1 MAKVDSTTKRFWN
14 KAIVSFLKYYPV
26 RIKNVGLEQ
35 EVARR
40 IVWDFK
46 DGKAHEEVAQ
56 MTAKYLK
63 DMFGDKVKDIVFSC
77 VPASSI
83 EKNELRYK
91 NFSARVCELSGAVNG
106 YQHVNVTGERLAVH
120 EHGKIKKRL
129 SAKSR

>member
-1 MAKVDSTTKRFWN
+1 MAKVDDTTKRFWN

-35 EVARR
+35 EAARK

-46 DGKAHEEVAQ
+46 DGKSHEEVAQ
-56 MTAKYLK
+56 MTAKHLK

-77 VPASSI
+77 VPASSA

-91 NFSARVCELSGAVNG
+91 VGRHMVANWNNLEPISWVVSFLARQLI
-106 YQHVNVTGERLAVH
+106 R
-120 EHGKIKKRL
+120 
-129 SAKSR
+129 